1 MQKKN
6 GEDRMTKSRET
17 RFFIETLDMHQIAL
31 EYQKTGKI
39 VCTILKFM
47 RIRLYN
53 ANYIAS
59 IRL

>member
-31 EYQKTGKI
+31 KYQKTGKI

-47 RIRLYN
+47 RIRLYT